1 MNCRI
6 VEVTITT
13 WINVA
18 SIISLQLIM
27 VIVCFFKTIGLP
39 KLDISEMIY
48 IPRAMPKNLISCLNQ
63 KIYEEHCFV

>member
-13 WINVA
+13 WINVT
-18 SIISLQLIM
+18 SITSLQLIM
-27 VIVCFFKTIGLP
+27 VIVCFFKTIGLA

-48 IPRAMPKNLISCLNQ
+48 IPRAISKNLI
-63 KIYEEHCFV
+63 